1 MRREIV
7 TDAKASNWR
16 PIMNFSEL
24 YHLSIIVAQTQVGL
38 EWVSY
43 VGSKKATGGRLF
55 RETHDGSARA
65 RATTP
70 WRSASFYCPPAAPRS
85 GARCGAPVP
94 GRSGRPTAQSR
105 SRRPRATRARRA
117 PWTGPVRAWQG
128 SMTDRPHRF
137 DVLAKLAATDA
148 VSGKLQQVR
157 RVLPASQLDHALDH
171 AGERAE
177 DACQ

>member
-55 RETHDGSARA
+55 RETHDGPVIDELLLPTRRPYVRRPLAARA
-65 RATTP
+65 KHGQGASLTP
-70 WRSASFYCPPAAPRS
+70 
-85 GARCGAPVP
+85 
-94 GRSGRPTAQSR
+94 
-105 SRRPRATRARRA
+105 
-117 PWTGPVRAWQG
+117 
-128 SMTDRPHRF
+128 
-137 DVLAKLAATDA
+137 
-148 VSGKLQQVR
+148 
-157 RVLPASQLDHALDH
+157 
-171 AGERAE
+171 
-177 DACQ
+177 